1 MNEFRF
7 LKGIPEVTMT
17 GIKTDLN
24 VTLTLIG
31 NNMYRASYTPDTV
44 GVYLLNVMWA
54 ERYYTRLLYFF
65 IVQRV

>member
-54 ERYYTRLLYFF
+54 ERY
-65 IVQRV
+65 